1 MKLTAQ
7 RKGDPITSGVF
18 TSRNMAAWWRQRMRA
33 HALDWRSWRGTGCS
47 DYEASA
53 LHQARNCR
61 DAALRNLS
69 LSQIKH
75 QTPNQTPNQTLNTQT
90 P

>member
-7 RKGDPITSGVF
+7 RKGDPVTCALFSSW
-18 TSRNMAAWWRQRMRA
+18 TMARWWRQRMRA
-33 HALDWRSWRGTGCS
+33 HALDWRSWRFTGCR

-53 LHQARNCR
+53 LQSAKQCR
-61 DAALRNLS
+61 DAALRHLIRS
-69 LSQIKH
+69 EIKH
-75 QTPNQTPNQTLNTQT
+75 QTPNTQT